1 MQPSEPEEE
10 VKELVAREHTRA
22 ATNDPEFEGAEIW
35 RREEA
40 PPGDDRPDADWL
52 QSSGWWFLLGAIA
65 VGLVAWILYIALA

>member
-10 VKELVAREHTRA
+10 VKELVARERERRVEH
-22 ATNDPEFEGAEIW
+22 DPELEQAEMW

-52 QSSGWWFLLGAIA
+52 QSKGWWFFFGAIA
-65 VGLVAWILYIALA
+65 VALVAWIVYIAVA

>member
-10 VKELVAREHTRA
+10 VKELVARERA
-22 ATNDPEFEGAEIW
+22 RGVEHDPEFEEAEIW

-52 QSSGWWFLLGAIA
+52 QSKGWVYFLAAIPVA
-65 VGLVAWILYIALA
+65 IVAWILYLVLA

>member
-10 VKELVAREHTRA
+10 VKELVAREGVRKAEH
-22 ATNDPEFEGAEIW
+22 DPEFEQAEIW

-52 QSSGWWFLLGAIA
+52 QSSGWWFVFGAIA
-65 VGLVAWILYIALA
+65 VALVAWILYLVLA